1 MQTYVDSI
9 QQAAYIFPPLALAF
23 TIPYLIYDYKKYGSI
38 MSLRLW
44 IIYSLYAMHLLFSD
58 STASFSRKSRYLA

>member
-23 TIPYLIYDYKKYGSI
+23 TIPYLIYNYKKYGSI
-38 MSLRLW
+38 WSMR
-44 IIYSLYAMHLLFSD
+44 ICFAPIV
-58 STASFSRKSRYLA
+58 